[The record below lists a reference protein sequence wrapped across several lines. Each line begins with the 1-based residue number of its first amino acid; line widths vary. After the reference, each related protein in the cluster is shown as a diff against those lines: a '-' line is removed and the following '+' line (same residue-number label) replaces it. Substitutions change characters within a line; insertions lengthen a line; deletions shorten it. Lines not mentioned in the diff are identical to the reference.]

1 MASGDMLGI
10 GVSALL
16 SYQRSLATTGHNI
29 ANVNTDGY
37 SRQRTDLTQRVP
49 QYSGNGFIGTGVEV
63 VTTQRIYNQFLVNEV
78 RNNSTSYKQTETF
91 YQFASGVDRLLA
103 DAQAGLQP
111 GLDSFF
117 NAVQQLADFPTSSA
131 VRQTVYSE
139 AESLTARFDTLSQ
152 QLGSMRNS
160 ADLQLRNTVSEINGL
175 ASSIA
180 ALNER
185 IVSFRG
191 GASQGQL
198 PNDLQDQRDE
208 LLRQLAERVRV
219 TALEQDDGALNVFI
233 GNGQTLVAGNR
244 ASTLATLPG
253 NFDASQLEI
262 AFSQGGT
269 TIPITGQ
276 ISGGVLGGL
285 LQFRSEVLD
294 PAFNELGRVAIG
306 LADTFNDQHQLG
318 QDLLGNPGGLFFND
332 LAATSP
338 TTFAS
343 TTNTGTGVIAAA
355 ITDVN
360 TLTSSDYR
368 LNYVAGTY
376 SLIRLSDNTTVS
388 SGASLAAI
396 AADGLSFSLASGAL
410 ASGDSYLI
418 RPTLNGAADIAL
430 SIATPEAIA
439 AAAPIRTATALANT
453 GNGVISAGTVNA
465 PPPADANLQQTVTI
479 TFDNPPTTFDVVGT
493 GTGNPTNVA
502 YTSGGSITY
511 NGWTIQLSGT
521 PAAGDVFTIEA
532 NTGGVGDNRNAL
544 LLAGLQTQNTLQ
556 NGTATFQSA
565 YASFVASAG
574 VQTHQADIS
583 QQAQK
588 SLLDQAVVSRD
599 AISGVNLDEE
609 AANLVKF
616 QQAYQAAAQVIATA
630 NTLFETLIG
639 AVRR

>member
-103 DAQAGLQP
+103 DAHAGLQP

-139 AESLTARFDTLSQ
+139 AESLTARFDTLNQ

-244 ASTLATLPG
+244 ASTLATLPS

-318 QDLLGNPGGLFFND
+318 QDLLGNLGGLFFND

-360 TLTSSDYR
+360 TLTTSDYR

-430 SIATPEAIA
+430 NIATPEAIA
-439 AAAPIRTATALANT
+439 AAAPIRTAAALGNT
-453 GNGVISAGTVNA
+453 GNGVISAGTANA
-465 PPPADANLQQTVTI
+465 PPPPDANLQQTVTI

>member
-318 QDLLGNPGGLFFND
+318 QDLLGNLGGLFFND

-360 TLTSSDYR
+360 TLTTSDYR

-396 AADGLSFSLASGAL
+396 AADGLSFSLASGAP

-453 GNGVISAGTVNA
+453 GNGVISTGTVNA